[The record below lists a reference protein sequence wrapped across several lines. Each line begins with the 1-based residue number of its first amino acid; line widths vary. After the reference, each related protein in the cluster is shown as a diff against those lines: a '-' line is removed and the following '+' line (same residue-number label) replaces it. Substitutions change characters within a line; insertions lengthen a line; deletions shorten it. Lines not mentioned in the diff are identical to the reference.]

1 MHDII
6 LLLKKNVVGYYISI
20 YVVNTIIILPFSIF
34 LSVPFH
40 LPDNPG

>member
-20 YVVNTIIILPFSIF
+20 YVVNTVIILPFSIF
-34 LSVPFH
+34 FIRTFSSSKY
-40 LPDNPG
+40 PG